1 MGVAN
6 NVATIWIS
14 GVTASGKTTLGKLL
28 YQELLN
34 TGIINL
40 KYLDGDDLR
49 RRQSRIYGHSVE
61 ERKELIQKYIEL
73 VKEEN
78 KKGFMVIIST
88 VSHKKETRDKAR
100 NQLNNFMEI
109 NLLCDPKTCSIRDY
123 KNIYNRI
130 DKNSN
135 ECLPGVTEPYEVSDQ
150 AELILDTAKSSL
162 EDCKNIL
169 INNVFKYLEDLS
181 NLHADSGRVG
191 LLK

>member
-1 MGVAN
+1 MKDEKIDIAN

-28 YQELLN
+28 YHELLS
-34 TGIINL
+34 TGIINI
-40 KYLDGDDLR
+40 KFLDGEDLR
-49 RRQSRIYGHSVE
+49 NKQSKIYGYSVE
-61 ERKELIQKYIEL
+61 ERMKLILQYIEL

-88 VSHKKETRDKAR
+88 VSHKKEMRDNAR
-100 NQLNNFMEI
+100 NQLSNFMEI

-123 KNIYNRI
+123 KHIYNR
-130 DKNSN
+130 KNSN

-150 AELILDTAKSSL
+150 AELILDTGKNSI

-169 INNVFKYLEDLS
+169 LNHVLKYLSE
-181 NLHADSGRVG
+181 N
-191 LLK
+191 